1 MEQHT
6 KSPPAPIDRG
16 KSPVLFIKTFSIM
29 KKLISQ
35 VLEVASVVL
44 LVVGVFWF
52 VFDPTVSGYEVS
64 SILMLSCVPVMLCGT
79 LFD

>member
-1 MEQHT
+1 
-6 KSPPAPIDRG
+6 
-16 KSPVLFIKTFSIM
+16 M

-44 LVVGVFWF
+44 LVVGAFWF